1 MSPSHRGSLTRTL
14 KPARRR
20 AVTFRRYVSALL
32 LLVCLATAACSTASA
47 GANTQDNI
55 VFSIG
60 IAAPTS
66 APVYLADSLGYFKQ
80 QGLNVDVK
88 LVPNAY
94 LSLAAGQIQYGL
106 VSVSQVIQAAQQN
119 TGLQQICVTQVNP
132 DYVLAV
138 NQKTLDAKGITTTTS
153 LKDTL
158 IKLKGETVTEV
169 GGAVNPGSIL
179 LKTLLKQNGLAEDWI
194 KVISVTSSSA
204 ATAAFVQGEASVIF
218 QSQPAPDQ
226 VLSQAPGRIIFDTRS
241 SPIFANLAPVQWS
254 GIASSSKYLAAHP
267 DISKKICAAIGQ
279 ANNYLTDHTAAASKL
294 LEPKM
299 TSFKPQYLQEALTDY
314 KWATDAKMTADK
326 FKSGIGVLTS
336 FGLVPSVSDQVI
348 NKAYTTAYQQ

>member
-1 MSPSHRGSLTRTL
+1 MNPSPWGPLMRTL

-20 AVTFRRYVSALL
+20 AVTFKRYVGALL
-32 LLVCLATAACSTASA
+32 LPVCLVTAACTSSSA
-47 GANTQDNI
+47 GTSAQDTI

-88 LVPNAY
+88 IVPNAY

-106 VSVSQVIQAAQQN
+106 VTVSQVIQAAQQN

-138 NQKTLDAKGITTTTS
+138 NQKTLDAKGITTATS

-158 IKLKGETVTEV
+158 TKLKGETVTEV

-179 LKTLLKQNGLAEDWI
+179 LKTLLKQNGLADDWI

-204 ATAAFVQGEASVIF
+204 ATAAFVQGEVGVIF
-218 QSQPAPDQ
+218 QPQPAPDQ
-226 VLSQAPGRIIFDTRS
+226 VLSQAPGRIIFNTRS
-241 SPIFANLAPVQWS
+241 SPIFASLAPVQWS
-254 GIASSSKYLAAHP
+254 GIAGSSKYLAAHP

-279 ANNYLTDHTAAASKL
+279 ANNYLTDHAADASKL

-299 TSFKPQYLQEALTDY
+299 TSFKPQYLQDALTDY
-314 KWATDAKMTADK
+314 KWAADAKMTADA
-326 FKSGIGVLTS
+326 FKSGIGVLTT
-336 FGLVPSVSDQVI
+336 FGLVPQVSDQVI
-348 NKAYTTAYQQ
+348 NEAYTTAYQQ